1 MRMVVRGM
9 SKDTVRLEEYTGV
22 IQNKLLAVWQSPDTV
37 TAWLPTEFLLSQYIT
52 RILVTGRSSPLST
65 AMTSDSSWTQV
76 WRSPGGK
83 EWACLIGVL
92 QHMPGPILLV
102 VGPDMQMTAKLVG
115 SLQGVRSMPNV
126 TVVVLRAP
134 GLSGGGWVGEPAD
147 QVFFPVI
154 DGATTRTTSLVAAM
168 QEWSGKA
175 APKSL
180 DFKTLLPQLA
190 AQGYALTVADGVW
203 HWYKP
208 SDSEPM
214 ATLTVAQIARQ
225 IQILGTVLE
234 KQMV

>member
-1 MRMVVRGM
+1 MRMVDRGM
-9 SKDTVRLEEYTGV
+9 SKETVRLEEYTGV
-22 IQNKLLAVWQSPDTV
+22 IQNKLLAVWQSPESV

-52 RILVTGRSSPLST
+52 RILVTGRASPLST
-65 AMTSDSSWTQV
+65 AMASDPSWTQV

-83 EWACLIGVL
+83 EWACLLGIL
-92 QHMPGPILLV
+92 QHMPGPVLLV
-102 VGPDMQMTAKLVG
+102 VGPDMQLTAKLVG
-115 SLQGVRSMPNV
+115 SLQGVRSMPTV
-126 TVVVLRAP
+126 TVVVLRSP
-134 GLSGGGWVGEPAD
+134 GLTGGGWVGEPAD

-154 DGATTRTTSLVAAM
+154 DGATTRTAGLVAAM

-175 APKSL
+175 SPKSL

-208 SDSEPM
+208 ADSEPM

>member
-1 MRMVVRGM
+1 MQTGVRGM

-22 IQNKLLAVWQSPDTV
+22 IQNKLLAVWQSPESV

-52 RILVTGRSSPLST
+52 RILVTGRASPLST
-65 AMTSDSSWTQV
+65 AMASDPSWTQM

-83 EWACLIGVL
+83 EWACLLGIL

-102 VGPDMQMTAKLVG
+102 VGPDMQLTAKLVS
-115 SLQGVRSMPNV
+115 SLQGVRSMPTV
-126 TVVVLRAP
+126 TVVVLRSS
-134 GLSGGGWVGEPAD
+134 GLSGWTGEPAD

-154 DGATTRTTSLVAAM
+154 DGATTRTAGLVAAM

-190 AQGYALTVADGVW
+190 AQGYALTVADGNW

-208 SDSEPM
+208 ADSEPM

-225 IQILGTVLE
+225 IQILGSVLE